1 VLSLS
6 LDNFVAA
13 SHPTLAMYASTT
25 LALDADGVLFI
36 DNAAARTT
44 SRYSLAVVKPTP
56 ALAFSLDAPCY
67 NLSLEFQFRPY
78 LASLYRAG
86 PGPGFVLYAVATA
99 PPAPTLGAELQF
111 AGGIADEYAATA
123 WFADNF
129 TSMNARDALQVQQC
143 GMYGCRTGCAASCV
157 YARDGAA
164 AVTIEP
170 TTSVSPW
177 LRARYRVHA
186 STANESDIVIDATI
200 EDATTS
206 VPLVEQQW
214 TRSVANVPH
223 PRSLAFGA
231 TRTSVAVRALVY
243 EPTCTAPTLAP
254 TFRPTATPTTTT
266 TTSSSSLAPSP
277 QPTLATTTTT
287 LTVIAR
293 SMPPMH
299 VHATMAPSRTFTGL
313 TAVLF
318 VVYAVLMFMARRHAL
333 AAAAVARRRATLAA
347 VAHAERE
354 ARMYDWVPDVKD
366 IVRVDVLEDDDD
378 Y

>member
-1 VLSLS
+1 
-6 LDNFVAA
+6 
-13 SHPTLAMYASTT
+13 MYASTQLT
-25 LALDADGVLFI
+25 LDVDGVLLI

-56 ALAFSLDAPCY
+56 ALTFSLGAPCY

-86 PGPGFVLYAVATA
+86 PGPGFVLYAAATA
-99 PPAPTLGAELQF
+99 PPAPTLGAEIQF

-129 TSMNARDALQVQQC
+129 TSLNARDALQVQQC

-170 TTSVSPW
+170 TTGVSPW
-177 LRARYRVHA
+177 LRARYRVRA

-254 TFRPTATPTTTT
+254 TFRPTAAPTMTMTLTSSLAPTPQPTFVTTTT
-266 TTSSSSLAPSP
+266 TV
-277 QPTLATTTTT
+277 
-287 LTVIAR
+287 VIAH

-333 AAAAVARRRATLAA
+333 AAATVARRRATLAA

-378 Y
+378 EY